1 MMQQMLVEMERFIGD
16 EYFFSFFST
25 CIFFIENYNLIF
37 FVVNI
42 LTSFFIFILF
52 LFLALL

>member
-16 EYFFSFFST
+16 EYLFLFFST